1 MNQKARTV
9 KYAVLAV
16 AASAVIGAAA
26 ITQAEWEADH
36 SLIPTPSA
44 SSAFYV
50 VSPTARI
57 GEQTVTADTV
67 GIDATCVEREY
78 ELSFNTALK
87 TYPCGAIMVIR

>member
-36 SLIPTPSA
+36 SLIPTPSS

-50 VSPTARI
+50 VSPTART
-57 GEQTVTADTV
+57 GMQSVDADMD
-67 GIDATCVEREY
+67 GLDATPTERIY
-78 ELSFNTALK
+78 DFPFWTRLS
-87 TYPCGAIMVIR
+87 TYRPGMICIFH